1 MQILLE
7 TFFAEPTTT
16 QFDVRSL
23 KTPNVKL
30 FPAQKIHLC
39 RFWKTLEAL
48 SRLDISIHTFMLKH
62 IIKNVND

>member
-23 KTPNVKL
+23 KTKL